1 MSKKQKCREKVKKT
15 MHNTIYRIQ
24 PVTKNKQ
31 TNKQKTVTKTHLKEH
46 VREKQ
51 T

>member
-31 TNKQKTVTKTHLKEH
+31 TNNQTKNSYKNPSKRTC
-46 VREKQ
+46 

>member
-31 TNKQKTVTKTHLKEH
+31 TNKQTKNCYKNPSKRTC
-46 VREKQ
+46 